1 MSNNKEGVFIV
12 KEEQISAHEVEKQLG
27 QFLTKVQ
34 VKEKLSRDT
43 YSRLRRLYE
52 WIERENKN

>member
-1 MSNNKEGVFIV
+1 MSTNKEGVVIV
-12 KEEQISAHEVEKQLG
+12 KEEQISAHEVEKHLG

-34 VKEKLSRDT
+34 VKEKLSKDT

-52 WIERENKN
+52 WIERENTN